1 MPNPYISLLKTAW
14 KYARHERKKYLLVYV
29 LFFLANVTFS
39 LNPVLFG
46 WFIGKIQQDSAHLPR
61 YALMYASAYFTIKL
75 VEWCLHGPAR
85 IMERQLAFNLSRNFL
100 RERYHQ
106 ALHLPVKWHQDNHS
120 GSVINRIRKAYESL
134 KEFFER
140 GFMYLHAVCKL
151 LFSMIAMLY
160 FSPLYG
166 SIGIVMGVLCMWLLL
181 RFDRPFIKTLNEMN
195 EREHVV
201 SATLF
206 DSLSNIM
213 TVITLR
219 LEKSMENGLLA
230 KVQRIWPPFRKN
242 TVINEWKWFVA
253 EMVIALIY
261 CVIAIGYTFQHWVP
275 GEVFQVAGLVML
287 LGYVNQFTS
296 VFQDAAW
303 QYTDVVQFNTA
314 VETATNISDAYT
326 QHHRPD
332 AAPELPANWKK
343 ITISDLNF
351 SHLAAYD
358 DGHAPQSL
366 HELHIFIEKGKKVAL
381 IGESGSGKSTL
392 LAILRGLYE
401 PEQGTVLTVDGGP
414 LPLAS
419 LNESVTLF
427 PQEPEIFE
435 NTIEYNVTLGLP
447 FSSEEVLAVC
457 ESAHFSEV
465 VDMLPQGLASDIREK
480 GVNLSGG
487 QKQRLALARGILAAR
502 DSEVILLDE
511 PTSSVDPKTE
521 AMIYDKMFE
530 AFTDKAVISA
540 MHRLHLL
547 PQFDYIYVLNQGRVV
562 AEGTFHYLRNNSP
575 AFQELWKHQEN
586 K

>member
-14 KYARHERKKYLLVYV
+14 KYARKERKKYLLVYF
-29 LFFLANVTFS
+29 LFLMANVVFS

-46 WFIGKIQQDSAHLPR
+46 WFIGSIQRDSPNLPR
-61 YALMYASAYFTIKL
+61 YTMIFAGTYFALKL
-75 VEWCLHGPAR
+75 LEWCFHGPAR

-100 RERYHQ
+100 QERYHQ

-120 GSVINRIRKAYESL
+120 GSVINRIRKAYEAL

-140 GFMYLHAVCKL
+140 GFMYLHAICKL

-166 SIGIVMGVLCMWLLL
+166 SIGIALGVLCIWIVL
-181 RFDRPFIKTLNEMN
+181 RFDRPFIRTLNEIN
-195 EREHVV
+195 EGEHVV

-230 KVQRIWPPFRKN
+230 KIQRILKPFRKN

-253 EMVIALIY
+253 EMMISLIY
-261 CVIAIGYTFQHWVP
+261 CVIAVGYVFQHWVP
-275 GEVFQVAGLVML
+275 GEIFYVAGLVTL

-296 VFQDAAW
+296 VFQDVAW
-303 QYTDVVQFNTA
+303 QYTDVVQYNTA
-314 VETATNISDAYT
+314 VDTAGNISEAYT

-332 AAPELPANWKK
+332 AAPELPANWNR
-343 ITISDLNF
+343 ISISALSF
-351 SHLAAYD
+351 SHTATYEDNA
-358 DGHAPQSL
+358 GPQRL
-366 HELHIFIEKGKKVAL
+366 HDLHLLIEKGKKIAL

-401 PEQGTVLTVDGGP
+401 PEPGVTIQVNGEA
-414 LPLAS
+414 LPLATV
-419 LNESVTLF
+419 NESVTLF

-435 NTIEYNVTLGLP
+435 NTIAYNITLGLP
-447 FSSEEVLAVC
+447 FQPEEIMAVC
-457 ESAHFSEV
+457 SSAHFSEV
-465 VDMLPQGLASDIREK
+465 VEMLPQGLASDIREK

-502 DSEVILLDE
+502 NSQVILLDE

-521 AMIYDKMFE
+521 AMIYEKMFQ
-530 AFTDKAVISA
+530 AFSDKAIISA

-547 PQFDYIYVLNQGRVV
+547 PQFDYIYVLDQGRIVS
-562 AEGTFHYLRNNSP
+562 EGTFHYLRSNSA